1 MMKKL
6 LSGAIAVCLI
16 GAALV
21 GCGKGGETAAS
32 VIADLKEKGVPISY
46 SIVYDDATDPNGEG
60 PHDYKEKG
68 NFADSRLE
76 TAYDESEPESGSVEL
91 YKSEAAA
98 KARADKR
105 NSFSVLDLLQY
116 QIVKG
121 NVLIRLNSAFT
132 EEQVADYTDAIG
144 GTLYHSP
151 SASVHQSQYAYGKFF
166 VEHAKQLKEG
176 MTLAEATAIMGFA
189 PRTSANTSIWFDEGS
204 NSTVM
209 VIVESGVVK
218 TINAILEE

>member
-1 MMKKL
+1 MKKL

-16 GAALV
+16 CAALV

-76 TAYDESEPESGSVEL
+76 TAYDESEPESGSVEI

-98 KARADKR
+98 KARAEQAQLFQR
-105 NSFSVLDLLQY
+105 PGPAAVPNRQG
-116 QIVKG
+116 QRAHPPEQ
-121 NVLIRLNSAFT
+121 RLYRGA
-132 EEQVADYTDAIG
+132 G
-144 GTLYHSP
+144 GGLHRRHRRHPVSLP
-151 SASVHQSQYAYGKFF
+151 HP
-166 VEHAKQLKEG
+166 
-176 MTLAEATAIMGFA
+176 
-189 PRTSANTSIWFDEGS
+189 PRCTKANTLTA
-204 NSTVM
+204 NS
-209 VIVESGVVK
+209 
-218 TINAILEE
+218 L